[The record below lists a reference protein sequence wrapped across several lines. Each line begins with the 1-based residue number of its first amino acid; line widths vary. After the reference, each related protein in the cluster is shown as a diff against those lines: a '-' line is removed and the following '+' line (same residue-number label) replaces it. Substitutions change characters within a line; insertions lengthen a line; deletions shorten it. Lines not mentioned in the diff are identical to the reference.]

1 MTDVIYRFLLRLFPR
16 SFRNT
21 FGADMLHLFGERA
34 VDSAAHGGSLGL
46 FRHWCR
52 TLEDIVV
59 HAFLEHAYV
68 IRRRFRHGGGF
79 MLPGPDL
86 GRALRGFRT
95 SRAFAIAVV
104 LITGVGIGATTTIF
118 SVVDHVLLR
127 PLPYPD
133 SEALFTIGKSGSGI
147 SIPDFVDVRDRT
159 SMFESLG
166 AQWDREQDLTGG
178 GNPERVNVGQ
188 LTRGFLTAL
197 GARVDVGRLFVPSDF
212 DSGAERT
219 AVLSY
224 AFWQRRW
231 GSDAGSIGGTIS
243 LDGQSYQIVGILS
256 RDFER
261 PEALTQ
267 NPVDVW
273 VPLDPPQALLSARRA
288 SMLRVVAR
296 LANGRNAEEVQQ
308 ELDALASA
316 LAEQYPTANR
326 RSDGSPAPLILR
338 SLHEATVGHATQAL
352 SVLLGAVGLMLL
364 IACANVANL
373 TLARGN
379 ERAGELALRSA
390 LGASRA
396 RLVGLL
402 LTESVILGGCGG
414 AVGVVLS
421 SLGVKVVAV
430 LNAGD
435 LPRVTALAVDWR
447 IVTFAL
453 ALSIAASLLFGLV
466 PAFRSARSDISSVVN
481 ERSVT
486 RAGARNPNTG
496 RDALVVTE
504 IALALMLLVG
514 AGLLF
519 NSFLHLRRVDP
530 GFNAENVMTF
540 GLRFG
545 LPFGWSNTRYG
556 DVEAKRMLTD
566 EVLAAVR
573 DAPGVVEV
581 GGGLSL
587 PFATDHFF
595 GSEVVR
601 NDKPNDTVQT
611 WIRPVTNGY
620 LEALDVRLVAGR
632 TFTAS
637 EERSAEPM
645 PALINNTLARRLW
658 GETSPLGAELVGGNM
673 RVRVVGV
680 LEDLSH
686 LGLDHPTERNLYL
699 PYLRVGTQF
708 DRLDVA
714 VRYRGSTAAAAAALR
729 AAVWSVDP
737 DLPIGAMLTMRQRL
751 ARSLN
756 PPRFY
761 SLLFSSFAGVAIL
774 LAASGIFA
782 SMMYAVGRRRRELGI
797 RLALGGTPSALVRL
811 VLKRGVLLTGAG
823 IILGLGGSLVLSR
836 MLDSFLFGITSTDA
850 ITFVTV
856 SLLLSGIAVF
866 ACFLPGRRA
875 ANADPLEALRTE

>member
-1 MTDVIYRFLLRLFPR
+1 MSDFIYRLLLRLFPR

-21 FGADMLHLFGERA
+21 FGADMLHLFGERT

-52 TLEDIVV
+52 TLKDLVV
-59 HAFLEHAYV
+59 QAFLEHAYV
-68 IRRRFRHGGGF
+68 IRRRFRHSGGF
-79 MLPGPDL
+79 MLPRPDF
-86 GRALRGFRT
+86 GQALRGFRN

-104 LITGVGIGATTTIF
+104 LISGVGIGATTTIF

-133 SEALFTIGKSGSGI
+133 PKALFTIGKSGSGM
-147 SIPDFVDVRDRT
+147 SIPDFVDVGDRT

-166 AQWDREQDLTGG
+166 AQWDREQDLTGV

-188 LTRGFLTAL
+188 LTDGFLTTL
-197 GARVDVGRLFVPSDF
+197 GARPEVGRLFVPSDF
-212 DSGAERT
+212 ESGAERT
-219 AVLSY
+219 AVLSH
-224 AFWQRRW
+224 ALWQRRL
-231 GSDAGSIGGTIS
+231 GSDAGSVGSTIS
-243 LDGQSYQIVGILS
+243 LDGQSHQIVGILS
-256 RDFER
+256 RDFAR

-273 VPLDPPQALLSARRA
+273 VPLNPPQALLSARTA
-288 SMLRVVAR
+288 SVLRMVAR
-296 LANGRNAEEVQQ
+296 LANGRNAEEGQQ

-326 RSDGSPAPLILR
+326 RPDGSPAPLILR
-338 SLHEATVGHATQAL
+338 PLREATVGHATQAL

-402 LTESVILGGCGG
+402 LTESAILGVCGG
-414 AVGVVLS
+414 AIGVVVS
-421 SLGVKVVAV
+421 SLGVKAFAV
-430 LNAGD
+430 LNAGG
-435 LPRVTALAVDWR
+435 LPRVAAVAVDWR

-453 ALSIAASLLFGLV
+453 VISTATSLLFGLV
-466 PAFRSARSDISSVVN
+466 PAVRSARSDTSSVIK
-481 ERSVT
+481 EQSAK
-486 RAGARNPNTG
+486 RAGARNCHMT
-496 RDALVVTE
+496 RDALVIAE
-504 IALALMLLVG
+504 IALALVLLVG

-519 NSFLHLRRVDP
+519 NSFLNLRRVDP
-530 GFNAENVMTF
+530 GFNTEKVITF

-545 LPFGWSNTRYG
+545 MPFGWSNTRYG
-556 DVEAKRMLTD
+556 DVEAKRRVTD

-573 DAPGVVEV
+573 NAPGVEQA

-595 GSEVVR
+595 GSEVMR
-601 NDKPNDTVQT
+601 NDKPADTVQT
-611 WIRPVTNGY
+611 WIRPVTHGY
-620 LEALDVRLVAGR
+620 LEALDARLVAGR

-637 EERSAEPM
+637 EERSTEPM

-658 GETSPLGAELVGGNM
+658 GETSPLGAELVGRSM
-673 RVRVVGV
+673 RVRIVGV
-680 LEDLSH
+680 VEDLSH
-686 LGLDHPTERNLYL
+686 LGLDQPAERNLYV
-699 PYLRVGTQF
+699 PYMRVGAQF
-708 DRLDVA
+708 DRLNVA
-714 VRYRGSTAAAAAALR
+714 VRYRGSTAATAATLR

-756 PPRFY
+756 APRFY
-761 SLLFSSFAGVAIL
+761 SILFASFAGVATL

-782 SMMYAVGRRRRELGI
+782 SMMYVVGRRRRELGI

-811 VLKRGVLLTGAG
+811 VLKKGVLLTGAG
-823 IILGLGGSLVLSR
+823 ITFGLGGSLILSR
-836 MLDSFLFGITSTDA
+836 MLDSFLFGITSTDP

-866 ACFLPGRRA
+866 ACFLPGRKA
-875 ANADPLEALRTE
+875 ASGDPLEALRAE